1 MTLTVSYLKISTNKK
16 MNRLLFSLI
25 VVTGFLTACQNADNS
40 RPVAR
45 VYDKYLYESD
55 LQNIFLTNVS
65 KEDSILIA
73 KAYIE
78 KWIQTQLLLKQ
89 AENNL
94 TDKEKNVARQ
104 LEDYRASLLIHKYE
118 QAYVNQKLDT
128 LVKETEVEQY
138 YYSNKDNFVLSEPIV
153 KALFIKLR
161 KEAPQT
167 PKIKEIYRS
176 KKQEDIQLLDNLA
189 YQAAIFYDFFSDQWI
204 PFSVITRQLP
214 YTIDNIKETF
224 SRQYIEMEDG
234 SFIYLVSLR
243 EVKEQGETAPLAYI
257 TNEIKQLII
266 NARKQNLIDQLE
278 RNLFIKAKDDRN
290 FEIYK

>member
-1 MTLTVSYLKISTNKK
+1 MTPTVSYLKISTTQK
-16 MNRLLFSLI
+16 MNRLIFSLI
-25 VVTGFLTACQNADNS
+25 VVTSFLTACQNADNS

-65 KEDSILIA
+65 REDSILIA

-94 TDKEKNVARQ
+94 TEKEKNVARQ

-128 LVKETEVEQY
+128 LVKESEVEQY

-189 YQAAIFYDFFSDQWI
+189 YQAAIFYDFFNDQWI
-204 PFSVITRQLP
+204 PFSVIARQLP
-214 YTIDNIKETF
+214 YSIDDIKQAF

-243 EVKEQGETAPLAYI
+243 ETKEQGETAPLSYI

>member
-1 MTLTVSYLKISTNKK
+1 
-16 MNRLLFSLI
+16 MNRLLYLLI
-25 VVTGFLTACQNADNS
+25 VAVGFLSACQNPDSS

-65 KEDSILIA
+65 KEDSVLIA

-89 AENNL
+89 AESNL

-128 LVKETEVEQY
+128 LVTETEVEQY

-176 KKQEDIQLLDNLA
+176 NKQDDMQLLDNLA

-204 PFSVITRQLP
+204 PFSIIARQLP
-214 YTIDNIKETF
+214 YTIDNINEAF
-224 SRQYIEMEDG
+224 SRRYIEMEDG
-234 SFIYLVSLR
+234 NFIYLVSLR
-243 EVKEQGETAPLAYI
+243 EVKKQGEIAPLNYI
-257 TNEIKQLII
+257 THEIKQLII
-266 NARKQNLIDQLE
+266 NKRKQNLIEQLE
-278 RNLFIKAKDDRN
+278 RDLFIKARDDRN